1 MITLPI
7 RDRRER
13 AHLCRFVGYNC
24 TMDLY
29 LHDIKVDNRSP
40 KPNGGF
46 KSHSFVQIFAVDEQG
61 QPVYVEVN
69 KFRPWMYVEIPGD
82 FASFKSDLEQHY
94 WYRNVV
100 SCKLVKRKR
109 FIGFS
114 DNKLFDYVLLRFTGL
129 IPMYCCR
136 KTLREMS
143 SVVLYEDKVDLILK
157 FFHETK
163 VRPSS
168 YFTMENFTKV
178 FGAGKTHC
186 DLEFTVDV
194 TNLKPSGLPRPP
206 PPMTMCAYD
215 IETSGLDPTTDFIFQ
230 VSLCFSR
237 LGDNLESGTN
247 KDHASSSCK
256 DGMVICVGKTDSLDE
271 TPIVEVDNEVSL
283 LEKFRDVIVE
293 RKVCILVGYNSY
305 QFDGQFMYKR
315 AVDTYGLKSFRKIGI
330 LREDEAELKIKTLE
344 SSALGKNE
352 LAQFVIPGRLE
363 FDALMT
369 LRRNQKLSS
378 YKLNSVCEL
387 FFGGTKDDVSYLD
400 IVEAC
405 TNKDPYKLGV
415 IARYCYQD
423 SWLVLRLV
431 EKLKDVYNGMEMS
444 KLCVVPLSFIESRGQ
459 QVKCMSLILDR
470 IHGEYVCNHGEQR
483 ATEAT
488 GYQGATVIDASK
500 GFHVKDPVVCL
511 DFASLYPSIMRWK
524 NLCYTTYVIKPI
536 KPEGEDE
543 PEPEYLGIEGVVY
556 EDYETSAGHI
566 ETFAHRPGSKGILS
580 MIEEELGES
589 RKATKKLM
597 KTEKDAFRYNLL
609 NSKQLAEKVT
619 MNSLYGFCGTS
630 SGALPLVAIAAAV
643 TCTGRIM
650 IEQTAEFVRS
660 TMGGTVVYGDTDS
673 VMCTFPVSDEIRGQ
687 GERALLRHAYAKGL
701 EAEEKASAL
710 FGHPVLLEYEKM
722 YWPFLLLSKKRYA
735 TMMYEHPDDTPKMTS
750 SGLVTVRRD
759 NAPVVRECANEVI
772 NLLMA
777 KKSDDEVLAY
787 VRDILKSLENS
798 EIPLEQLTISKELK
812 KHAEDYANPV
822 PHAVL
827 SGKLKWRARKQKIYR
842 EVVKPLQET
851 PGGFDDK
858 VLRSAFAQLENLRI
872 EKSFKAKKDL
882 EVFDFI
888 NDLGAGVYGKDGVNL
903 AKTPEARLVQVGIHN
918 TFDLGQ
924 HYRSFSSYDRI
935 YWEEP
940 RLGNRIPYVVL
951 RGRGDV
957 NERSEDPKYVGSSPH
972 LKIDTHYYI
981 VQQLKNPLTGILE
994 HTLEDCG
1001 RLSSLFSE
1009 FSRRALNANLG
1020 RQEITSFFERNVK
1033 SKLK

>member
-1 MITLPI
+1 
-7 RDRRER
+7 
-13 AHLCRFVGYNC
+13 
-24 TMDLY
+24 MDLY
-29 LHDIKVDNRSP
+29 LHDIKVGNRSP
-40 KPNGGF
+40 RRNGF
-46 KSHSFVQIFAVDEQG
+46 QSHTFVQIFAVDPDG
-61 QPVYVEVN
+61 QPVYVEVKN
-69 KFRPWMYVEIPGD
+69 FRPWMYAEISGD
-82 FASFKSDLEQHY
+82 FGSFKSELEQQY
-94 WYRNVV
+94 WYKNVV
-100 SCKLVKRKR
+100 SCELVKRKR

-114 DNKLFDYVLLRFTGL
+114 DNKLFDFVLLRFTGL

-136 KTLREMS
+136 KSLREMS
-143 SVVLYEDKVDLILK
+143 SVVLYEDKVDPILK

-168 YFTMENFTKV
+168 YFTMENFHRV
-178 FGAGKTHC
+178 FGDGKTHC
-186 DLEFTVDV
+186 DLEFTVDAID
-194 TNLKPSGLPRPP
+194 LSPSREPRPP
-206 PPMTMCAYD
+206 PPMTVCAYD
-215 IETSGLDPTTDFIFQ
+215 IETSGLDPRTDFIFQ
-230 VSLCFSR
+230 VSLCFCR
-237 LGDNLESGTN
+237 LGDNLEGDPKG

-256 DGMVICVGKTDSLDE
+256 DGMVICVGKTESLDG
-271 TPIVEVDNEVSL
+271 TPIVEVPNEVAL

-330 LREDEAELKIKTLE
+330 LREDEAELKVKTLE

-387 FFGGTKDDVSYLD
+387 YFGGTKDDVSYLD
-400 IVEAC
+400 ILEAC
-405 TNKDPYKLGV
+405 TTRDPHKLGV
-415 IARYCYQD
+415 IAKYCYQD

-470 IHGEYVCNHGEQR
+470 IHGEYVCNQKPKEGVSE
-483 ATEAT
+483 T
-488 GYQGATVIDASK
+488 GYQGATVIDATK

-524 NLCYTTYVIKPI
+524 NLCYTTWVVKD
-536 KPEGEDE
+536 EGRYDNFR
-543 PEPEYLGIEGVVY
+543 GIEGVIY
-556 EDYETSAGHI
+556 ENFETSPGNV
-566 ETFAHRPGSKGILS
+566 ETFAHRPGEKGILS
-580 MIEEELGES
+580 MIEENLGES

-597 KTEKDAFRYNLL
+597 KTEQDPFKYSLL

-630 SGALPLVAIAAAV
+630 NGALPLVAIAAAV
-643 TCTGRIM
+643 TCTGRQM
-650 IEQTAEFVRS
+650 IEETADFVRS

-673 VMCTFPVSDEIRGQ
+673 VMCTFPVSDEIRAQ
-687 GERALLRHAYAKGL
+687 GERALLHHAYARGQ

-735 TMMYEHPDDTPKMTS
+735 TMMYERPDDAPKMTS

-777 KKSDDEVLAY
+777 KKSDDEVLGY
-787 VRDILKSLENS
+787 VRGVLTSLENS
-798 EIPLEQLTISKELK
+798 DMPLEMLTISKELK
-812 KHAEDYANPV
+812 KHAEEYASPV

-827 SGKLKWRARKQKIYR
+827 AGKIKSRSRNQKVFR
-842 EVVKPLQET
+842 ELVKPLFEAS
-851 PGGFDDK
+851 GGYDDTA
-858 VLRSAFAQLENLRI
+858 LCSAYRQLENLR
-872 EKSFKAKKDL
+872 KKLSFKAKTDL
-882 EVFDFI
+882 DMFAFI
-888 NDLGAGVYGKDGVNL
+888 DNL
-903 AKTPEARLVQVGIHN
+903 AAGNFGNEEEVKLGEGLANTPAARLVQSGIHN
-918 TFDLGQ
+918 AFDLGQ
-924 HYRSFSSYDRI
+924 HYRSFSSYDKI

-940 RLGNRIPYVVL
+940 RLGNRIPYVVV

-957 NERSEDPKYVGSSPH
+957 NDRSEDPKYVGASTH

-981 VQQLKNPLTGILE
+981 VQQLKNPLTGILG
-994 HTLEDCG
+994 HTLKDIG
-1001 RLSSLFSE
+1001 RLHDLFAE
-1009 FSRRALNANLG
+1009 FSRRAMNANKG
-1020 RQEITSFFERNVK
+1020 RMEITSFFERNVRQK
-1033 SKLK
+1033 V